1 MTADRSRPVI
11 NRVEVVMPVHDEE
24 HHLGAALQA
33 LGVAT
38 KALEQNGPAIAV
50 GITVVL
56 DHCSDRSA
64 EITARFAGAYA
75 GSSAGLGT
83 GVRILQRRFRNAGA
97 SRAAG
102 VAAALG
108 DAGPDGWE
116 SAERLESAG
125 RLESTAP
132 PESTA
137 PLEGTGALH
146 LESTWLANTD
156 ADSRVPEDWLVR
168 QVEFADAG
176 WDVVLGSVEPDSPGM
191 EPELLH
197 SWRLRHPLE
206 ERHGNVY
213 GANLGVRASAYRQAG
228 GFPPLRSSEDRA
240 LVEQL
245 RRRGFAVTATDS
257 TRVMTSGRTI
267 ARAPHGFGAYLRALS
282 VEAAAGLQSS

>member
-1 MTADRSRPVI
+1 MTADSSRPVI

-24 HHLGAALQA
+24 HHLGAALHA

-38 KALEQNGPAIAV
+38 KALTRNGPAIAV

-56 DHCSDRSA
+56 DHCTDRSA
-64 EITARFAGAYA
+64 EIAARFAGPYA
-75 GSSAGLGT
+75 GSGAGLST
-83 GVRILQRRFRNAGA
+83 GVRILHRRFRNAGA
-97 SRAAG
+97 SRAVG

-108 DAGPDGWE
+108 EAGPGPWE
-116 SAERLESAG
+116 SAELLDSPG

-132 PESTA
+132 
-137 PLEGTGALH
+137 LEGAGALH

-168 QVEFADAG
+168 QLEFADSG
-176 WDVVLGSVEPDSPGM
+176 WDVVLGSVEPDSTGM
-191 EPELLH
+191 EPELLR
-197 SWRLRHPLE
+197 SWRLRHPQE

-213 GANLGVRASAYRQAG
+213 GANLGVRASAYRRAG
-228 GFPPLRSSEDRA
+228 GFPPLRSSEDSA

-267 ARAPHGFGAYLRALS
+267 ARAPHGFGAYLRALG
-282 VEAAAGLQSS
+282 VETAAALRSG

>member
-1 MTADRSRPVI
+1 MTADSSRPVI

-24 HHLGAALQA
+24 HHLGAALHA
-33 LGVAT
+33 LGAAT
-38 KALEQNGPAIAV
+38 KALARNGPAIAV

-56 DHCSDRSA
+56 DHCTDRSG
-64 EITARFAGAYA
+64 EITARFAGPYA
-75 GSSAGLGT
+75 GSSAGPST
-83 GVRILQRRFRNAGA
+83 GVRILHRRFRTAGA

-108 DAGPDGWE
+108 EASPGGWE
-116 SAERLESAG
+116 SPDLVESPG

-132 PESTA
+132 LESTA
-137 PLEGTGALH
+137 AGSLH

-168 QVEFADAG
+168 QLEFADSG
-176 WDVVLGSVEPDSPGM
+176 WDVVLGSVEPDSAGM

-197 SWRLRHPLE
+197 SWRLRHPQK

-267 ARAPHGFGAYLRALS
+267 ARAPHGFGAYLRALG
-282 VEAAAGLQSS
+282 VETAAALRSG

>member
-1 MTADRSRPVI
+1 VTADSSRPVI

-24 HHLGAALQA
+24 HHLAAALHA

-38 KALEQNGPAIAV
+38 KALARNGPAIAV

-56 DHCSDRSA
+56 DHCTDRSA
-64 EITARFAGAYA
+64 EITARFAGPYA
-75 GSSAGLGT
+75 GSSAGLST
-83 GVRILQRRFRNAGA
+83 GVRILHRRFRNAGA

-108 DAGPDGWE
+108 EAGPGRWE
-116 SAERLESAG
+116 SAELLEGPG

-132 PESTA
+132 LESA
-137 PLEGTGALH
+137 GSLH

-168 QVEFADAG
+168 QLEFADSG
-176 WDVVLGSVEPDSPGM
+176 WDVVLGSVEPDSAGM
-191 EPELLH
+191 EPELLR
-197 SWRLRHPLE
+197 SWRLRHPQE

-267 ARAPHGFGAYLRALS
+267 AKAPHGFGAYLRALG
-282 VEAAAGLQSS
+282 VETAAALRSG